1 MVKRSFYPVRIA
13 VSLSESDAVAL
24 ETIAEQRGQP
34 VAMQVREAI
43 HFWLKQPAQVEDLVY
58 ATQERQA

>member
-24 ETIAEQRGQP
+24 ETIAEQRQQP
-34 VAMQVREAI
+34 VAMQIREAVSV
-43 HFWLKQPAQVEDLVY
+43 WLKQPAQVEDLIY
-58 ATQERQA
+58 AAEARE